1 MMKEKTT
8 LQDIAKLTGVTVGT
22 VHKALNNSKG
32 VSEKKRDEILAL
44 AQSLNYIPVAKHLAP
59 QQTVVALFPEPIGED
74 RFFYQF
80 IWAGIAKREEELSP
94 TTFRIIKISFDGSLT
109 DQKTKLEQIYDLYHD
124 RITGLITIIWEEDRF
139 LEILN
144 RFTSSGIKIFTIS
157 ADAPGSQRTATVMA
171 NPYKTGRLAAEYIGS
186 VIEGFCRV
194 IIMGTKRDAYNHAQV
209 VRGFFDQMSVTN
221 PRIQIIELYESREY
235 PERLLETLNDFL
247 TKFDDICGIYAN
259 NARTTARI
267 LDTIRLQKEQR
278 RICVV
283 GSEIFR
289 QSISAMQEGT
299 LNAVIDQNAF
309 QQAYEG
315 VSTAFAHL
323 VLGKQRTESI
333 FVPSSLY
340 LQNNLPLEYP
350 EDQISTLEPKLNKE
364 FGHDLAQGMTERG

>member
-8 LQDIAKLTGVTVGT
+8 LQDIAQLTGVSVGT

-32 VSEKKRDEILAL
+32 VGEKKRREILAL
-44 AQSLNYIPVAKHLAP
+44 AQSLNYIPVTKHIAA
-59 QQTVVALFPEPIGED
+59 QQTVVALFPDPIGED

-94 TTFRIIKISFDGSLT
+94 TAFQIIKVSFDGSIA
-109 DQKTKLEQIYDLYHD
+109 DQRTKLEQIYDLYHD
-124 RITGLITIIWEEDRF
+124 TMTGLITIIWEEDKF
-139 LEILN
+139 LEILD
-144 RFTSSGIKIFTIS
+144 RFTCLGIRIFTIS

-186 VIEGFCRV
+186 VLDGFCRV

-209 VRGFFDQMSVTN
+209 VRGFFDQMGITN

-247 TKFDDICGIYAN
+247 TKFDDIRGIYAN

-267 LDTIRLQKEQR
+267 LDTIKIQKKQR
-278 RICVV
+278 KICVV

-289 QSISAMQEGT
+289 QSISAMQDGT

-323 VLGKQRTESI
+323 VLGKQQAGNI

-340 LQNNLPLEYP
+340 LQNNLPLEFP
-350 EDQISTLEPKLNKE
+350 EDQIIALEPELNKE
-364 FGHDLAQGMTERG
+364 FRNALIKDTAE